1 MERHDYCGERYKQK
15 WRENP
20 PFFGVQ
26 SAQIFAAHGTEFG
39 KAAEVGGDGKLS
51 LDRAEVS

>member
-1 MERHDYCGERYKQK
+1 MEGS
-15 WRENP
+15 P
-20 PFFGVQ
+20 SIFLGVQ